1 MRFGRAIQFL
11 VLFLTAT
18 IAYALAEPQ
27 SYQIVDCGREQSF
40 VLSTDELYC
49 LPEDGS
55 AAHLKQ
61 FSAENDNR
69 SLIRRAARKNDDS
82 KDQLNLVLYP
92 EGASRSR
99 SNQRILTRKILVEMN
114 VGSSAKSIFLQ
125 SNATQYQMPSYAPQ
139 FVILEFTSAGDSL
152 AELVAVRAL
161 KGVQSANPLLAKYRN
176 KRAAPNDPLYR
187 YSASNDGYQ
196 WHLKNTGDNG
206 GSTGVDV
213 NIESL
218 WSHYTGAGI
227 TIGVVDDGLQLDHPD
242 LAANTDN
249 TLHHNWNTGA
259 ENDPSP
265 GAEDSHGTPCAG
277 VIAAVANN
285 NQGGT
290 GAAPGAQLV
299 GLRLIAEATDDAAEA
314 EAINWPTDIN
324 SNSWG
329 PNDAEGALE
338 AAGPLVQAAFKN
350 STQLGR
356 DGYGTIHVWA
366 AGNGEDGDNVN
377 YDGYANSIYTIAIGS
392 VNDKGARAYYS
403 EPGAAKVVSA
413 PSDDGSS
420 DQGITTTAI
429 NSGYTYS
436 FGGTSSAT
444 PLAAGVI
451 ALMLEANPNLGWRDV
466 QDILIRSARQVS
478 PSDSGWRING
488 AGIHF
493 SHDFG
498 AGLIDAALAVKVA
511 QSWTNL
517 GTHQT
522 ITTTEAASNVTIPDD
537 STTGAEKT
545 FSISANDNIR
555 VEHVSLTANISHP
568 NRSQLTVSLI
578 SPSGIESILGKPEST
593 FDGKANYDNWTFMS
607 VHNWGEEAQGTWR
620 LKVVDSVTG
629 DTGAIDAV
637 ILTIYGADVP
647 APAAPMFYSAT
658 EASGTIGA
666 PFYFKVL
673 ALEGVSAYTATGL
686 PTGLSFDSATGAIS
700 GTPSTNGTFQISLS
714 ATNSS
719 VTTSATLTL
728 TIDDQPPA
736 ITSQLDVAA
745 FVSRPYSYQIEAS
758 NNPTGHTATG
768 LPDGFT
774 FDSDTGL
781 ISGTPSAVNVSSIGI
796 SASNAAGTTSAVLTL
811 SVIDPYSTAY
821 GNALDN
827 SVQIFD
833 AEPAGSASLWTNQ
846 VATTADESDALQSPE
861 IAHNESTAF
870 STTVTESGILEFWAK
885 TSTEVDY
892 DFLEVTVNGLRI
904 LRLSGRKEW
913 KKYVYYLPNNTSNKI
928 AWRYTKDTQD
938 DGGSDQVWVDQVT
951 FTPLTLDDPIASAA
965 DFAGLNWPADT
976 KWRWTADFT
985 HDGEDS
991 LQAGAIIDNESSS
1004 LSISVEGPGTLSF
1017 YYKVSSE
1024 GTYDFLKFMVDTSE
1038 QLSVSGEVDWTFH
1051 EQLIE
1056 AGAHTLTW
1064 KYAKDVGASEGT
1076 DTAWIDQVI
1085 WVSDAVSEIG
1095 NWKMIHFTPTEL
1107 NEPNVSGDLM
1117 DPDQDGMTNLAEYAF
1132 GNNPDATNGDYIPTA
1147 EANNTSLNLV
1157 YRVDYSRSDSVTV
1170 TGKYST
1176 DLVNWITWNDTA
1188 HPESGSDILQIR
1200 QLNIPYTNGLKGFLR
1215 LEVEATNTP

>member
-1 MRFGRAIQFL
+1 MRYGRVIQFL

-49 LPEDGS
+49 LPKDGS
-55 AAHLKQ
+55 AAYLKQ
-61 FSAENDNR
+61 FSAETDNR

-82 KDQLNLVLYP
+82 KDRLNLVLYL

-99 SNQRILTRKILVEMN
+99 SNQRILTRKILVEMK

-125 SNATQYQMPSYAPQ
+125 SKATQYQVPSYAPQ

-152 AELVAVRAL
+152 TELEAVRAL
-161 KGVQSANPLLAKYRN
+161 KGVNSANPLLGKYRN
-176 KRAAPNDPLYR
+176 KRSAPNDPLYR
-187 YSASNDGYQ
+187 YSASNSGYQ
-196 WHLKNTGDNG
+196 WHLKNTGENNG
-206 GSTGVDV
+206 TAGIDV
-213 NIESL
+213 NIDSI
-218 WSHYTGAGI
+218 WGSYTGAGV

-242 LAANTDN
+242 LVANTDN
-249 TLHHNWNTGA
+249 TLHYNWNTSA
-259 ENDPSP
+259 ANDPSP
-265 GAEDSHGTPCAG
+265 GARDSHGTPCAG
-277 VIAAVANN
+277 VIAAVADN

-290 GAAPGAQLV
+290 GAAPDAQLV
-299 GLRLIAEATDDAAEA
+299 GLRLIAEASDDAAEA
-314 EAINWPTDIN
+314 EAMNWPTNIN

-338 AAGPLVQAAFKN
+338 AAGPLVQAAFEN
-350 STQLGR
+350 STQQGR
-356 DGYGTIHVWA
+356 GGYGTIHVWA

-413 PSDDGSS
+413 PSDDGFS

-466 QDILIRSARQVS
+466 QGILIRSARPVS

-511 QSWTNL
+511 KSWTNL
-517 GTHQT
+517 GTHQS
-522 ITTTEAASNVTIPDD
+522 ITATEAASNVTIPDN
-537 STTGAEKT
+537 STAGAEKT

-555 VEHVSLTANISHP
+555 VEHVTVTATITHP
-568 NRSQLTVSLI
+568 NRSNLTVSLI
-578 SPSGIESILGKPEST
+578 SPSGTLSILGKPEVM
-593 FDGKANYDNWTFMS
+593 FDGEANYDNWTFMS

-620 LKVVDSVTG
+620 LTVVDSATG
-629 DTGAIDAV
+629 ETGTIDAV
-637 ILTIYGADVP
+637 SLTIYGADVT
-647 APAAPMFYSAT
+647 ALAAPVFHSAT

-673 ALEGVSAYTATGL
+673 ALEGVGAYNATGL
-686 PTGLSFDSATGAIS
+686 PTGLSFDSATGTIS
-700 GTPSTNGTFQISLS
+700 GTPATNGTFQISLS
-714 ATNSS
+714 ATNATG
-719 VTTSATLTL
+719 TTYAALTL
-728 TIDDQPPA
+728 TVDDQPPE
-736 ITSQLDVAA
+736 ITSLLNASA
-745 FVSRPYSYQIEAS
+745 FVARPYSYQIEAS
-758 NNPTGHTATG
+758 NNPTGYTATG

-781 ISGTPSAVNVSSIGI
+781 ISGTPSAVDVSSIRI
-796 SASNAAGTTSAVLTL
+796 SASNAAGTTSAILTL
-811 SVIDPYSTAY
+811 SIIESYSTAY

-833 AEPAGSASLWTNQ
+833 AVLAGSTPAWINQ
-846 VATTADESDALQSPE
+846 SAIMADGSDALQSPD
-861 IAHNESTAF
+861 ITHNESTAF

-892 DFLEVTVNGLRI
+892 DFLEVTVNGEVI
-904 LRLSGRKEW
+904 LSLSGTNGW
-913 KKYVYYLPNNTSNKI
+913 KKYEYYLPTNTSQTI
-928 AWRYTKDTQD
+928 VWRYIKDTQD
-938 DGGSDQVWVDQVT
+938 DGGSDQVWLDQVT

-965 DFAGLNWPADT
+965 DFAGLNWPVDT
-976 KWRWTADFT
+976 NWRWTADFT

-991 LQAGAIIDNESSS
+991 LQAGAIMDNEFSS

-1024 GTYDFLKFMVDTSE
+1024 ETYDFLNFLVDTNE

-1064 KYAKDVGASEGT
+1064 KYAKDASDSGGT

-1085 WVSDAVSEIG
+1085 WVSDAVGEIE

-1107 NEPNVSGDLM
+1107 NDPKISGDRM
-1117 DPDQDGMTNLAEYAF
+1117 DPDQDGIVNLAEYAF
-1132 GNNPDATNGDYIPTA
+1132 GNNPDAPNGDFLPKT
-1147 EANNTSLNLV
+1147 ENSNTGLSLV
-1157 YRVDYSRSDSVTV
+1157 YRIDSNRSDSVTV
-1170 TGKYST
+1170 TGEYST
-1176 DLVNWITWNDTA
+1176 DLVNWTTWNDSA
-1188 HPESGSDILQIR
+1188 HPDSGSDALQIR
-1200 QLNIPYTNGLKGFLR
+1200 QLTIPYTNGSKGFLR